1 MKKFLIISKKR
12 YKKLRIKSFYFDY
25 KINKKKIKKLNPTII
40 FFIFWSKKIEKNLFK
55 NYTCIQF
62 HTSDLPKFRGGSPVQ
77 NQIIKGIKKTKITAF
92 KMNSK
97 IDSGD
102 ICMKSN
108 VNLNG
113 NGEDIYKRIE
123 IIALKM
129 AIKIAKM
136 KKINFIKQ
144 LGKVSYFKRRKPE
157 DSNLELI
164 KNSNLPKIY
173 DFIRM
178 LDADGYPKA
187 FLKIGDKKI
196 ALNNAIM
203 SKKSISGYFKIE
215 KLKK

>member
-1 MKKFLIISKKR
+1 MIL
-12 YKKLRIKSFYFDY
+12 
-25 KINKKKIKKLNPTII
+25 T
-40 FFIFWSKKIEKNLFK
+40 KKIEKNLFK

-102 ICMKSN
+102 ICMKRN

>member
-1 MKKFLIISKKR
+1 MKKFLIISKKK
-12 YKKLRIKSFYFDY
+12 YKKLRIKSFYYDY
-25 KINKKKIKKLNPTII
+25 KINKKKIKKLNPNII
-40 FFIFWSKKIEKNLFK
+40 FFIFWSKKIEKKLFK

-62 HTSDLPKFRGGSPVQ
+62 HTSDLPKFRGGSPIQ

-102 ICMKSN
+102 ICMKRN
-108 VNLNG
+108 VHLNG
-113 NGEDIYKRIE
+113 NAEDIYKRIE